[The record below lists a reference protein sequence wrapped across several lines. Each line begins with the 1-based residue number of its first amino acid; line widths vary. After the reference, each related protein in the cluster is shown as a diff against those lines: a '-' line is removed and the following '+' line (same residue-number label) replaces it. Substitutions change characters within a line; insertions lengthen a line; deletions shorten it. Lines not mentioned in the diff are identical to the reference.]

1 MPMVVQGVAALDVA
15 QDKYLRRVMVTD
27 IFGGLFEA
35 FACQACRRQLQLEV
49 DADLARAMDR
59 RVRVFRVAL
68 MMRAYTPG
76 VICVRRLVF
85 REVLPHYL
93 GARARAH
100 GCFPSLL
107 YMTCGLIT
115 RLSDVH
121 IILMKQQAETGAGA
135 AAEVAAQPALPEGA
149 LDRMGTIVGA
159 PLSIQIELRRA
170 FSVFVE
176 DMAAALIPT
185 LTALRAANEDRTR
198 ASLLG
203 MATRVV
209 FNMHAGAQVLAVA
222 HGQKPGTLDVLQPHQ
237 VTAVRFFCRF

>member
-1 MPMVVQGVAALDVA
+1 MVVQGVAALEVA

-35 FACQACRRQLQLEV
+35 FACQACRRQLRLEV

-121 IILMKQQAETGAGA
+121 IILMKQQADAGVGAEAEA
-135 AAEVAAQPALPEGA
+135 AVQPALP
-149 LDRMGTIVGA
+149 
-159 PLSIQIELRRA
+159 LSIQTELQRA
-170 FSVFVE
+170 YSVFVE

-185 LTALRAANEDRTR
+185 LTALRAADEDRAR
-198 ASLLG
+198 ACLLG

-222 HGQKPGTLDVLQPHQ
+222 HGQRPGALAVLQPHQ
-237 VTAVRFFCRF
+237 VTAVRFFCRFKAKVVAKLL